1 MPTTARCSM
10 RFVATICLTG
20 VAPMACATV
29 HGRDTGQ
36 LVERLT
42 AAPDAPGMSRK
53 AEVVTASELA
63 SSPAA
68 STIESLR
75 RLRAE
80 FFRPVRSALDQHSA
94 AGANPVVYVDDAFNG
109 GLESLETVPKDA
121 VREVR
126 FLRPMQAVERWGP
139 SCPCVAGVILV
150 VTKKER

>member
-1 MPTTARCSM
+1 MPTTRCAI
-10 RFVATICLTG
+10 RLLATICLCG
-20 VAPMACATV
+20 AAPIACATV
-29 HGRDTGQ
+29 RGGDTGQ

-42 AAPDAPGMSRK
+42 AAPDAHSTSRK
-53 AEVVTASELA
+53 SDVVTASELE
-63 SSPAA
+63 SFPAA

-75 RLRAE
+75 RLRPE
-80 FFRPVRSALDQHSA
+80 FFRPVRSALDQHNT
-94 AGANPVVYVDDAFNG
+94 AGTNPVVYVDDAYNG
-109 GLESLETVPKDA
+109 GLESLETVPKEA